1 MARLGH
7 SGLTRAPFRGTVPL
21 VKASRAQVV
30 AAAMAFVVAA
40 LVTACGGSTSNGP
53 GGIGDSGASLVSSD
67 AVVYASVDSDLGS
80 GRWQQVDD
88 LLKKFPIRDKL
99 LAEIKKGLAEHQ
111 LDYDTDIKPALGP
124 ELDVA
129 AVPGTSAEDT
139 PYAVFTKPDSI
150 DKAKAL
156 VSKLNE
162 DSSSPEVTRVVDG
175 WLFVGDTQAM
185 IDRVLK
191 GSGSALAD
199 DSRFKE
205 AFGQLPEDSLAK
217 LYANGPELSKLIG
230 SLSGVA
236 QMAAAGG
243 ADTNKLDWVAV
254 AAFAEDD
261 GLKIEGDAKST
272 TGDSLV
278 GPAYSSKLIS
288 GVPADAL
295 AFLSYH
301 GQSGSDPLKQLR
313 QNPSF
318 DQGLRLFEQELG
330 IPLADVI
337 GLFQHE
343 TAFYVR
349 RGPGLPEFSLV
360 LEAPDTEQAL
370 MTIGRLA
377 TRVAQLSSAR
387 LGTED
392 QNGLEVKTLDFGTVT
407 IRWAG
412 FDGRVLLT
420 TAPTGIADYR
430 SGGDK
435 LADSSAYRD
444 ALDGAGAPD
453 KTNGLVYLN
462 VADVVRLITNYAGLA
477 GAKIPPELEPNL
489 KPLRSFVAYGG
500 SDGDLTTFAAKLE
513 IK

>member
-1 MARLGH
+1 MARFGH
-7 SGLTRAPFRGTVPL
+7 SGLTRAPIRGTVSL
-21 VKASRAQVV
+21 VTGSRTQLAALALVV
-30 AAAMAFVVAA
+30 AG
-40 LVTACGGSTSNGP
+40 LVSACGGSTNNGP
-53 GGIGDSGASLVSSD
+53 GGIGESGASLVSSG
-67 AVVYASVDSDLGS
+67 AVVYASVDSDLSS
-80 GRWQQVDD
+80 GRWQQVDE

-99 LAEIKKGLAEHQ
+99 LDELKQALAKHQ
-111 LDYDTDIKPALGP
+111 LDYDDDIKPALGP

-129 AVPGTSAEDT
+129 SVPGTSAQDT

-162 DSSSPEVTRVVDG
+162 GSSPEVTRVVDG
-175 WLFVGDTQAM
+175 WLFIGDTQTM

-217 LYANGPELSKLIG
+217 LYANGPALSKLV
-230 SLSGVA
+230 SSFSAVA
-236 QMAAAGG
+236 QAAALQGS
-243 ADTNKLDWVAV
+243 DSNKLDWVAV

-261 GLKIEGDAKST
+261 GIKIEGDAKST
-272 TGDSLV
+272 TGGSLV
-278 GPAYSSKLIS
+278 GPAYSSKLIL
-288 GVPADAL
+288 GVPADSF
-295 AFLSYH
+295 AFLTYH
-301 GQSGSDPLKQLR
+301 GRGGSDPLKSLR

-318 DQGLRLFEQELG
+318 GEALRQIEQELG
-330 IPLADVI
+330 MPLDTVLA
-337 GLFQHE
+337 LFQHE

-370 MTIGRLA
+370 TTINRLA
-377 TRVAQLSSAR
+377 ARVATLSSAR
-387 LGTED
+387 LGTERED
-392 QNGLEVKTLDFGTVT
+392 GLDVKTLDFGPVTV
-407 IRWAG
+407 RWAG

-420 TAPTGIADYR
+420 TSPTGISDYR
-430 SGGDK
+430 SSGDK

-444 ALDGAGAPD
+444 ALDGAGAPEE
-453 KTNGLVYLN
+453 TNGLVYLN
-462 VADVVRLITNYAGLA
+462 VGDLAHLIENYAGLA
-477 GAKIPPELEPNL
+477 GGNLPAELEPNL